1 MHGYL
6 NCVRLKCELKVQ
18 AFGATYPISAEFC
31 PGCGE
36 PTTSLEVLKAPTIYC
51 FHCGGD
57 IVKGPTGEYP
67 TLCLDCG
74 EPRILQQC
82 AEVLNCP
89 ECGEKRVRSPKTKR
103 LGNACGHCGYNYSKG
118 QAPTAI
124 DVVVA
129 FEDMKNKID
138 EVKRALQGN
147 SIHKKIMSPADED
160 YIHLIS
166 KMARKRL
173 ADYQGHLQS
182 KKNRYNTTASAGLIA
197 SRNVLRNFFN
207 NNAQKLNPILMKCGV
222 TEFCPE
228 CGEPTTSLE
237 VLKAPTIYCLHCGG
251 DIVKGPTGEYP
262 TLCLDCGEPRI
273 LQQCAEVLNCP
284 ECGEK
289 RVRSPKTKRLGNACG
304 HCGYNYSKGQA
315 STAIDVVV
323 AFEDMKNKIEEVKR
337 ALQGNSIHK
346 DHEPS

>member
-1 MHGYL
+1 MAFYEEALSHFL
-6 NCVRLKCELKVQ
+6 NYE
-18 AFGATYPISAEFC
+18 
-31 PGCGE
+31 
-36 PTTSLEVLKAPTIYC
+36 TSL
-51 FHCGGD
+51 
-57 IVKGPTGEYP
+57 
-67 TLCLDCG
+67 
-74 EPRILQQC
+74 
-82 AEVLNCP
+82 
-89 ECGEKRVRSPKTKR
+89 
-103 LGNACGHCGYNYSKG
+103 G

-222 TEFCPE
+222 TEVSFFVF
-228 CGEPTTSLE
+228 LFFFLN
-237 VLKAPTIYCLHCGG
+237 VLL
-251 DIVKGPTGEYP
+251 
-262 TLCLDCGEPRI
+262 
-273 LQQCAEVLNCP
+273 
-284 ECGEK
+284 
-289 RVRSPKTKRLGNACG
+289 
-304 HCGYNYSKGQA
+304 
-315 STAIDVVV
+315 V
-323 AFEDMKNKIEEVKR
+323 AFSCVCSDCC
-337 ALQGNSIHK
+337 LLH
-346 DHEPS
+346 